1 MPSPCP
7 KIEVQYIDVQK
18 QKGQSDCG
26 LFAIAFATSLAHL
39 QDPASKTYDQ
49 AKMRT
54 HLIHCFETQ
63 SMTPFPSHGSRRPSD
78 PNIEAYSIY
87 CICRMIND
95 GTPMIQCSSCTEWY
109 HMACCAVPSRF
120 MTIKTTMEMPVLC
133 KVTELFIHCH
143 TCMYMQLILI
153 CSNCIRSSFPILLS
167 NTIQACRIIF
177 IRYCRRCI
185 NTARNLGNH
194 CNNLTSHLV
203 KHTPKINLINAQITC
218 IYMHAACI
226 V

>member
-1 MPSPCP
+1 M
-7 KIEVQYIDVQK
+7 
-18 QKGQSDCG
+18 G
-26 LFAIAFATSLAHL
+26 LV
-39 QDPASKTYDQ
+39 DPVIQISKP
-49 AKMRT
+49 
-54 HLIHCFETQ
+54 TQ
-63 SMTPFPSHGSRRPSD
+63 SIVSAEWHSHD
-78 PNIEAYSIY
+78 PVFLMHRVVSY
-87 CICRMIND
+87 
-95 GTPMIQCSSCTEWY
+95 GLL
-109 HMACCAVPSRF
+109 CCAFTVHDKQ
-120 MTIKTTMEMPVLC
+120 KTTMEMPVLC

-143 TCMYMQLILI
+143 PCMSMQLILI

-167 NTIQACRIIF
+167 NTIQACRIIL